1 MIGNDIMIRI
11 EFFSLVVVNL
21 SEWKTFNNHQ
31 KPMQVDSYQYN
42 VIEDLDYMSKS
53 NEHIS
58 STPSTSLKIHV

>member
-21 SEWKTFNNHQ
+21 SEWKTFNNHL

-58 STPSTSLKIHV
+58 STPSTSFFHV